1 MAHAEK
7 PTGRGWQPI
16 PRTECAHNSF
26 TNLMASNCGRA
37 GFRVNNTTCTNN
49 IIVAAQ
55 FHDNVQGGFSL
66 VQPNLV
72 NLQ

>member
-1 MAHAEK
+1 
-7 PTGRGWQPI
+7 
-16 PRTECAHNSF
+16 
-26 TNLMASNCGRA
+26 MASNCGRA

-55 FHDNVQGGFSL
+55 FHDNVQGGFSM